1 MKLLMKV
8 YGTTTTDV
16 LDDSNLTLLCPKPSR
31 KWTHDENEMIH
42 HVLQTMDIANGDCW
56 EKHIDQFR
64 DRTVPELQLRAKYL
78 MEKADAGIPIREDN
92 DDDFIGYGMAM
103 EKAPVFV
110 AWSKEEDDML
120 EKLTINLPEGSGRWE
135 AVVKMFP
142 GRTRRAVI
150 SHARRL
156 WAKKN
161 GGGMTLNL
169 SGDDLEV
176 PVGVDES
183 PERIAVDLQPPQ
195 PQPQLQQQQIELP
208 PVAPPASST
217 KKRATKKLRSLQ
229 YNEVNAAPL
238 SAVPMEPVPS
248 SDSEEDKDVYKV
260 KTLWSFL
267 EVPPLTPP
275 ALCSLLLWVSQ
286 SLTPSPCVSVCV
298 CRRKRSCS

>member
-31 KWTHDENEMIH
+31 KWTNDENEMIH

-78 MEKADAGIPIREDN
+78 VEKADAGIQIREDN

-110 AWSKEEDDML
+110 PWSKEEDDML

-161 GGGMTLNL
+161 GGGMSLNL
-169 SGDDLEV
+169 SGEDLDV
-176 PVGVDES
+176 PVGVDEP
-183 PERIAVDLQPPQ
+183 PEHIVELPPPQ
-195 PQPQLQQQQIELP
+195 TIELP
-208 PVAPPASST
+208 PAAPPASST

-229 YNEVNAAPL
+229 YNEVNAAPM
-238 SAVPMEPVPS
+238 SAVPMEAVPS

-267 EVPPLTPP
+267 EVPYNLP
-275 ALCSLLLWVSQ
+275 
-286 SLTPSPCVSVCV
+286 
-298 CRRKRSCS
+298 RRCCC

>member
-31 KWTHDENEMIH
+31 RWTNDENEMIH

-78 MEKADAGIPIREDN
+78 MEKAEAGIQIREDN
-92 DDDFIGYGMAM
+92 DDDFIGYGMAV

-110 AWSKEEDDML
+110 PWSKEEDEML

-176 PVGVDES
+176 PAGVDEA
-183 PERIAVDLQPPQ
+183 PEQRIVELPPQ
-195 PQPQLQQQQIELP
+195 
-208 PVAPPASST
+208 PVAPPAAPSAST
-217 KKRATKKLRSLQ
+217 KKRTSKKLRSLQ
-229 YNEVNAAPL
+229 YNEIHAAPM
-238 SAVPMEPVPS
+238 SAMPVEPAPS

-267 EVPPLTPP
+267 EV
-275 ALCSLLLWVSQ
+275 S
-286 SLTPSPCVSVCV
+286 CVTMV
-298 CRRKRSCS
+298 CRLAITLHGLTH